1 MEVEISR
8 NKLQELAVQAMYSFL
23 LLQESNVT
31 INFEETLSSVCN
43 LPYEECDIYLKEVLL
58 KALKNE
64 SKIIAY
70 VQKFLRNWEFHRLN
84 STIQSILILAVC
96 EYYLIDEKIDRAI
109 IINNAVKLAK
119 RYGDGG
125 KKDYKFVNAVLEN
138 CLNETR
144 TNVL

>member
-23 LLQESNVT
+23 LLQESNVA
-31 INFEETLSSVCN
+31 INFEETLSSICN
-43 LPYEECDIYLKEVLL
+43 LPYEECDVYLKEVLL

-70 VQKFLRNWEFHRLN
+70 VQKFLRNWEFRRLN

-96 EYYLIDEKIDRAI
+96 EYYLIDEKIDKAV

-125 KKDYKFVNAVLEN
+125 EKDYKFVNAVLEN

>member
-8 NKLQELAVQAMYSFL
+8 NKLQELAVQTMYSFL
-23 LLQESNVT
+23 LLQESNVA
-31 INFEETLSSVCN
+31 INFQETLSNICN
-43 LPYEECDIYLKEVLL
+43 LPYEQCDVYLKEVLL

-70 VQKFLRNWEFHRLN
+70 VQKFLRNWEFRRLN

-96 EYYLIDEKIDRAI
+96 EYYLIDEKIDKAV

-125 KKDYKFVNAVLEN
+125 EKDYKFVNAVLEN

>member
-23 LLQESNVT
+23 LLQESNVA
-31 INFEETLSSVCN
+31 INFEETLSSICN
-43 LPYEECDIYLKEVLL
+43 LPYEECDVYLKEVLL

-70 VQKFLRNWEFHRLN
+70 VQKFLRNWEFRRLN

-96 EYYLIDEKIDRAI
+96 EYYLIDEKIDKAV

-125 KKDYKFVNAVLEN
+125 EKDYKFVNAVLEN

-144 TNVL
+144 TSVL

>member
-23 LLQESNVT
+23 LLQESNVA
-31 INFEETLSSVCN
+31 INFEETLSSICN
-43 LPYEECDIYLKEVLL
+43 LPYEECDVYLKEVLL
-58 KALKNE
+58 KVLKNE

-70 VQKFLRNWEFHRLN
+70 VQKFLRNWEFRRLN

-96 EYYLIDEKIDRAI
+96 EYYLIDEKIDKAV

-125 KKDYKFVNAVLEN
+125 EKDYKFVNAVLEN

>member
-23 LLQESNVT
+23 LLQESNVA
-31 INFEETLSSVCN
+31 INFEETLSSICN
-43 LPYEECDIYLKEVLL
+43 LPYEECDVYLKEVLL

-64 SKIIAY
+64 PKIIAY
-70 VQKFLRNWEFHRLN
+70 VQKFLRNWEFRRLN

-96 EYYLIDEKIDRAI
+96 EYYLIYEKIDKAV

-125 KKDYKFVNAVLEN
+125 EKDYKFVNAVLEN

>member
-23 LLQESNVT
+23 LLQESNVA
-31 INFEETLSSVCN
+31 INFEETLSNICN
-43 LPYEECDIYLKEVLL
+43 LPYEECDVYLKEVLL

-70 VQKFLRNWEFHRLN
+70 VQKFLRNWEFCRLN

-96 EYYLIDEKIDRAI
+96 EYYLIDEKIDKAV

-125 KKDYKFVNAVLEN
+125 EKDYKFVNAVLEN

>member
-23 LLQESNVT
+23 LLQESNVA
-31 INFEETLSSVCN
+31 INFEETLSNICN
-43 LPYEECDIYLKEVLL
+43 LPYEQCDVYLKEVLL

-70 VQKFLRNWEFHRLN
+70 VQKFLRNWEFRRLN

-96 EYYLIDEKIDRAI
+96 EYYLIDEKIDKAV

-125 KKDYKFVNAVLEN
+125 EKDYKFVNAVLEN

>member
-23 LLQESNVT
+23 LLQESNVA
-31 INFEETLSSVCN
+31 INFEETLSNICN
-43 LPYEECDIYLKEVLL
+43 LPYEECDVYLKEVLL

-70 VQKFLRNWEFHRLN
+70 VQKFLRNWEFRRLN
-84 STIQSILILAVC
+84 STIQSILILAVY
-96 EYYLIDEKIDRAI
+96 EYYLIDEKIDKAV

-125 KKDYKFVNAVLEN
+125 EKDYKFVNAVLEN

>member
-23 LLQESNVT
+23 LLQESNVA
-31 INFEETLSSVCN
+31 INFEETLSSICN
-43 LPYEECDIYLKEVLL
+43 LPYEECDVYLKEVLL

-64 SKIIAY
+64 PKIIAY
-70 VQKFLRNWEFHRLN
+70 VQKFLRNWEFRRLN
-84 STIQSILILAVC
+84 STIQSILILAVS
-96 EYYLIDEKIDRAI
+96 EYYLIDEKIDRAV

-125 KKDYKFVNAVLEN
+125 EKDYKFVNAVLEN

-144 TNVL
+144 ANVL

>member
-1 MEVEISR
+1 MEAEISR

-23 LLQESNVT
+23 LLQESNVA
-31 INFEETLSSVCN
+31 INFEETLSNICN
-43 LPYEECDIYLKEVLL
+43 LPYEECDVYLKEVLL

-70 VQKFLRNWEFHRLN
+70 VQKFLRNWEFRRLN

-96 EYYLIDEKIDRAI
+96 EYYLIDEKIDKAV

-125 KKDYKFVNAVLEN
+125 EKDYKFVNAVLEN

>member
-23 LLQESNVT
+23 LLQESNVA
-31 INFEETLSSVCN
+31 IDFEETLSSICN
-43 LPYEECDIYLKEVLL
+43 LPYEECDVYLKEVLL

-70 VQKFLRNWEFHRLN
+70 VQKFLRNWEFRRLN

-96 EYYLIDEKIDRAI
+96 EYYLIDEKIDKAV

-125 KKDYKFVNAVLEN
+125 EKDYKFVNAVLEN

>member
-8 NKLQELAVQAMYSFL
+8 NKLQELAAQAMYSFL
-23 LLQESNVT
+23 LLQESNVA
-31 INFEETLSSVCN
+31 INFEETLSSICN
-43 LPYEECDIYLKEVLL
+43 LPYEECDVYLKEVLL

-70 VQKFLRNWEFHRLN
+70 VQKFLRNWEFRRLN

-96 EYYLIDEKIDRAI
+96 EYYLIDEKIDKAV

-125 KKDYKFVNAVLEN
+125 EKDYKFVNAVLEN

>member
-31 INFEETLSSVCN
+31 INFEEALSSVCN
-43 LPYEECDIYLKEVLL
+43 LPYEECDVYLKEVLL

-125 KKDYKFVNAVLEN
+125 EKDYKFVNAVLEN

>member
-43 LPYEECDIYLKEVLL
+43 LPYEECDVYLKEVLL

-125 KKDYKFVNAVLEN
+125 EKDYKFVNAVLEN

>member
-23 LLQESNVT
+23 LLQESNVA
-31 INFEETLSSVCN
+31 INFEETLSNICN
-43 LPYEECDIYLKEVLL
+43 LPYEECDVYLKEVLL

-70 VQKFLRNWEFHRLN
+70 VQKFLRNWEFRRLN

-96 EYYLIDEKIDRAI
+96 EYYLIDEKIDKAV

-125 KKDYKFVNAVLEN
+125 EKDYKFVNAVLEN

>member
-23 LLQESNVT
+23 LLQESNVA
-31 INFEETLSSVCN
+31 INFEETLSSICN
-43 LPYEECDIYLKEVLL
+43 LPYEECDVYLKEVLL

-70 VQKFLRNWEFHRLN
+70 VQKFLRNWEFRRLN

-96 EYYLIDEKIDRAI
+96 EYYLIDEKIDKAV
-109 IINNAVKLAK
+109 IINNGVKLAK

-125 KKDYKFVNAVLEN
+125 EKDYKFVNAVLEN

>member
-23 LLQESNVT
+23 LLQESNVA
-31 INFEETLSSVCN
+31 INFEETLSSICN
-43 LPYEECDIYLKEVLL
+43 LPYEECDVYLKEVLL

-64 SKIIAY
+64 PKIIAY
-70 VQKFLRNWEFHRLN
+70 VQKFLRNWEFRRLN

-96 EYYLIDEKIDRAI
+96 EYYLIDEKIDKAV

-125 KKDYKFVNAVLEN
+125 EKDYKFVNAVLEN

>member
-43 LPYEECDIYLKEVLL
+43 LPYEECDVYLKEVLL

-64 SKIIAY
+64 SNIIAY

-125 KKDYKFVNAVLEN
+125 EKDYKFVNAVLEN

-144 TNVL
+144 TNIL

>member
-8 NKLQELAVQAMYSFL
+8 NKLQEFAVQAMYSFL
-23 LLQESNVT
+23 LLQESNVA
-31 INFEETLSSVCN
+31 INFEETLSSICN
-43 LPYEECDIYLKEVLL
+43 LPYEECDVYLKEVLL

-70 VQKFLRNWEFHRLN
+70 VQKFLRNWEFRRLN

-96 EYYLIDEKIDRAI
+96 EYYLIDEKIDKAV

-125 KKDYKFVNAVLEN
+125 EKDYKFVNAVLEN

>member
-23 LLQESNVT
+23 LLQESNVA
-31 INFEETLSSVCN
+31 INFEETLSSICN
-43 LPYEECDIYLKEVLL
+43 LPYEECDVYLKEVLL

-70 VQKFLRNWEFHRLN
+70 VQKFLRNWEFRRLN
-84 STIQSILILAVC
+84 STIQSILTLAVC
-96 EYYLIDEKIDRAI
+96 EYYLIDEKIDKAV

-125 KKDYKFVNAVLEN
+125 EKDYKFVNAVLEN

>member
-1 MEVEISR
+1 MKVEISR

-23 LLQESNVT
+23 LLQESNVA
-31 INFEETLSSVCN
+31 INFEETLSSICN
-43 LPYEECDIYLKEVLL
+43 LPYEECDVYLKEVLL

-64 SKIIAY
+64 PKIIAY
-70 VQKFLRNWEFHRLN
+70 VQKFLRNWEFRRLN

-96 EYYLIDEKIDRAI
+96 EYYLIDEKIDKAV

-125 KKDYKFVNAVLEN
+125 EKDYKFVNAVLEN

>member
-23 LLQESNVT
+23 LLQESNVA
-31 INFEETLSSVCN
+31 INFKETLSSICN
-43 LPYEECDIYLKEVLL
+43 LPYEECDVYLKEVLL

-70 VQKFLRNWEFHRLN
+70 VQKFLRNWEFRRLN

-96 EYYLIDEKIDRAI
+96 EYYLIDEKIDKAV

-125 KKDYKFVNAVLEN
+125 EKDYKFVNAVLEN

>member
-23 LLQESNVT
+23 LLQESNVA
-31 INFEETLSSVCN
+31 INFEETLSSICN
-43 LPYEECDIYLKEVLL
+43 LPYEECDVYLKEVLL

-70 VQKFLRNWEFHRLN
+70 VQKFLRNWEFRRLN

-96 EYYLIDEKIDRAI
+96 EYYLIDEKIDKAV

-125 KKDYKFVNAVLEN
+125 EKDYKFVNAVLEN

-144 TNVL
+144 TTVL

>member
-23 LLQESNVT
+23 LLQESNVA
-31 INFEETLSSVCN
+31 IDFEETLSSICN
-43 LPYEECDIYLKEVLL
+43 LPYEECDVYLKEVLL

-70 VQKFLRNWEFHRLN
+70 VQKFLRNWEFRRLN

-96 EYYLIDEKIDRAI
+96 EYYLIDEKIDKAV

-125 KKDYKFVNAVLEN
+125 EKDYKFVNAVLQN

>member
-23 LLQESNVT
+23 LLQESNVA
-31 INFEETLSSVCN
+31 INFEETLSSICN
-43 LPYEECDIYLKEVLL
+43 LPYEECDVYLKEVLL

-64 SKIIAY
+64 PKIIAY
-70 VQKFLRNWEFHRLN
+70 VQRFLRNWEFRRLN
-84 STIQSILILAVC
+84 STIQSILILAVS
-96 EYYLIDEKIDRAI
+96 EYYLIDEKIDRAV

-125 KKDYKFVNAVLEN
+125 EKDYKFVNAVLEN

-144 TNVL
+144 ANVL

>member
-23 LLQESNVT
+23 LLQESNVA
-31 INFEETLSSVCN
+31 INFEETLSSICN
-43 LPYEECDIYLKEVLL
+43 LPYEECNVYLKEVLL

-70 VQKFLRNWEFHRLN
+70 VQKFLRNWEFRRLN

-96 EYYLIDEKIDRAI
+96 EYYLIDEKIDKAV

-125 KKDYKFVNAVLEN
+125 EKDYKFVNAVLEN

>member
-23 LLQESNVT
+23 LLQESNVA
-31 INFEETLSSVCN
+31 INFEETLSSICN
-43 LPYEECDIYLKEVLL
+43 LPYEECDVYLKEVLL

-70 VQKFLRNWEFHRLN
+70 VQKFLRNWKFRRLN

-96 EYYLIDEKIDRAI
+96 EYYLIDEKIDKAV

-125 KKDYKFVNAVLEN
+125 EKDYKFVNAVLEN